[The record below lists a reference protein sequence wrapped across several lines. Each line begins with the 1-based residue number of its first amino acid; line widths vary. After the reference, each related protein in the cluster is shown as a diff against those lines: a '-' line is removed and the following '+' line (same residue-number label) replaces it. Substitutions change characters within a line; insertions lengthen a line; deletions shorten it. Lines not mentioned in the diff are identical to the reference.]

1 MHHYLLY
8 TCSKSLEG
16 KHCPRHPGR
25 QRKEPLTPW
34 KVAILKGCYKER
46 LRSQGFPEAYLKNAI
61 KLFNRFISEK
71 ISDVE
76 KTAER
81 YV

>member
-1 MHHYLLY
+1 MNERQQLHKATAHGAA
-8 TCSKSLEG
+8 G

-34 KVAILKGCYKER
+34 KVAVLKGHLEN
-46 LRSQGFPEAYLKNAI
+46 ALKS
-61 KLFNRFISEK
+61 FNQFICEK
-71 ISDVE
+71 ISDIE
-76 KTAER
+76 KTAKR